1 MDADL
6 RSTGRTLAPKAWAA
20 LACGSLLGAGAL
32 ALALVAARA
41 PGLDRLVTD
50 PAFFRRCLVVHVDL
64 ALVCWQLALIG
75 ALWCASPGPGR
86 AAAIGRAGA
95 AAFGAGL
102 LAMVL
107 SATVTGAE
115 PVLSNYVP
123 AIDHPIFVLGLVLMA
138 AGLASLLFDGRLVAD
153 GEPSSDL
160 RAPQSTG
167 ILLRASVVAV
177 GFALATF
184 AASALAV
191 PEGLAAKPKWELLG
205 WGGGHALQ
213 FATSAAMLAC
223 WTLLVARTTG
233 RDPLSPREA
242 RWIAAM
248 LVAPLTLA
256 PAMASAPGGS
266 RHGFTLLME
275 LGIAPAVLLV
285 LLACCLALARARRE
299 GVRAATFGTA
309 AFASSA
315 ALTVF
320 GYWLGARITGQD
332 TVVPA
337 HYHAAIGG
345 VTCAFMAVTPVLLSS
360 VGVRC
365 ERSRWQPALFAAG
378 QAVFAAGFALA
389 GAHGMARKV
398 YGAEQVRTHVQTIG
412 LVTMACGGLV
422 AVAAGLWFLG
432 FTTRAWAAAARR
444 SFGGPHGSD
453 AQAPREAH
461 GQPVAAARARTPD
474 PLPLLHA
481 VGADRA
487 VVGPAR
493 AASLRSVR

>member
-6 RSTGRTLAPKAWAA
+6 RSTSTFPPRAWAA

-64 ALVCWQLALIG
+64 ALACWQLALIG
-75 ALWCASPGPGR
+75 ALWCAAPGPRR
-86 AAAIGRAGA
+86 AAAWDRAGA

-102 LAMVL
+102 AAMLL
-107 SATVTGAE
+107 SAAIPRAE
-115 PVLSNYVP
+115 PVLSNYIP
-123 AIDHPIFVLGLVLMA
+123 AIDHPLFVIGLLLMA
-138 AGLASLLFDGRLVAD
+138 AGLASLALDGRLVLP
-153 GEPSSDL
+153 GEHASAL

-167 ILLRASVVAV
+167 ILLRAAVVAV
-177 GFALATF
+177 AFALATF
-184 AASALAV
+184 AASALTLPA
-191 PEGLAAKPKWELLG
+191 GLAAEPRWELLG
-205 WGGGHALQ
+205 WGGGHVLQ

-233 RDPLSPREA
+233 RDPLRPREA
-242 RWIAAM
+242 RLLAGM

-256 PAMASAPGGS
+256 PALAASPGGS
-266 RHGFTLLME
+266 KHAFTRLME
-275 LGIAPAVLLV
+275 LGIAPAVLLA

-299 GVRAATFGTA
+299 GVRVATFASA

-345 VTCAFMAVTPVLLSS
+345 VTCAFMAVTPVLLSG
-360 VGVRC
+360 VGVPC
-365 ERSRWQPALFAAG
+365 ASARWQPALFAAG

-398 YGAEQVRTHVQTIG
+398 YGTEQARSSVQTIG
-412 LVTMACGGLV
+412 LVTMALGGVV

-432 FTTRAWAAAARR
+432 FTTRAWATLARR

-453 AQAPREAH
+453 AQAAREAH
-461 GQPVAAARARTPD
+461 GQPVAAAGARAPD

-493 AASLRSVR
+493 AASVRSAR